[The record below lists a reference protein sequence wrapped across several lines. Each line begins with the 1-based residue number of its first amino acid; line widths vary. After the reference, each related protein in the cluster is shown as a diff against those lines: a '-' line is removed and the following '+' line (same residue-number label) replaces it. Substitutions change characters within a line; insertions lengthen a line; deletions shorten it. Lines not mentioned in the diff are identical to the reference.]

1 MLVQLTTTSDRHH
14 SARALRST
22 MHAVLVTCSFSF
34 VQEIKAQSLN
44 IGDCDSATFVCSDTL
59 ILGTSFST
67 GAVNDLASNFG
78 CLFSGERAGAWI
90 QCSIATAGLLGFVI
104 SPDQSTTDLDFAL
117 WGPYSE
123 YQCPQ
128 PTDPVRCSFASRI
141 SQLSSNVGLTAS
153 ALDTS
158 EVAPGDGLLSLLP
171 VNAGELYVLYVNNFS
186 MSGDAVGISWTL
198 LEGASLSCSQ
208 PLSTGMLSIHEPSP
222 VSVQVLVEAIR
233 VSTQGGAFEAH
244 LIDLLGRPVLRTRGC
259 GSGTVN
265 VSSLAP
271 GRYVV
276 VVEQAGTAGVRTI
289 PVVIP

>member
-1 MLVQLTTTSDRHH
+1 MMDQQTTTSDRQRA
-14 SARALRST
+14 ARALRS
-22 MHAVLVTCSFSF
+22 MLHAVLVMCSLIV
-34 VQEIKAQSLN
+34 VQEIHAQSID
-44 IGDCDSATFVCSDTL
+44 IGDCDSAAFVCSDTL

-123 YQCPQ
+123 FQCPQ

-141 SQLSSNVGLTAS
+141 SQLSSNVGLAAS

-158 EVAPGDGLLSLLP
+158 EVAPGDGILALLP

-186 MSGDAVGISWTL
+186 MSGDAVGITWTL

-208 PLSTGMLSIHEPSP
+208 PFSTGMPSIEKPSL
-222 VSVQVLVEAIR
+222 VSVQVLHGSILLNTHR
-233 VSTQGGAFEAH
+233 GAFEAQ
-244 LIDLLGRPVLRTRGC
+244 LIDLLGRPVLRTRGY
-259 GSGTVN
+259 GSGLLDIT
-265 VSSLAP
+265 SLAP

-276 VVEQAGTAGVRTI
+276 VEQFDGEGVRSI